1 MDTNDIV
8 TGTSIADRLDADGEH
23 SKYFSTPCSEAAQ
36 SYFQSVLEGLA
47 KRAFLEDRVAGVH
60 KFLCAVRDEF
70 SRSQMITW
78 LDDYSM
84 IGVVIAKSGHKQYH
98 IVRSKADKAAY
109 WEGVKNPYYKL
120 TPKPQKYY
128 VKMTAAKQWS
138 LVNDS
143 EQTKKTQLISVKQ
156 LADTDL
162 EFRKKLA
169 KIAFNK
175 FLQDRSIENRKK
187 LIERILDVEENFV
200 GSKGSPLLQGGSTG
214 LKK

>member
-8 TGTSIADRLDADGEH
+8 PGTSVADRLDADGEH

-84 IGVVIAKSGHKQYH
+84 IGVVIAKGGHKQYH
-98 IVRSKADKAAY
+98 IVRSKADKAAF
-109 WEGVKNPYYKL
+109 WDGVKNPYYKL

-128 VKMTAAKQWS
+128 VKMATAKQWS
-138 LVNDS
+138 LVNES
-143 EQTKKTQLISVKQ
+143 EQTQIAYENPFFCPVVPAASGVRSPRVVARSDPQWAGWGRLDCTQV
-156 LADTDL
+156 
-162 EFRKKLA
+162 
-169 KIAFNK
+169 
-175 FLQDRSIENRKK
+175 
-187 LIERILDVEENFV
+187 FV
-200 GSKGSPLLQGGSTG
+200 
-214 LKK
+214 